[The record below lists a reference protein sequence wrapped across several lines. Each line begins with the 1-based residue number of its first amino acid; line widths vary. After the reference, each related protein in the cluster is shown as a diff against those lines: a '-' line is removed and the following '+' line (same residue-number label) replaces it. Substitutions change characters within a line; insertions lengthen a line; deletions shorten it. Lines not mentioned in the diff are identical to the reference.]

1 MEFHHNICPRNCYDT
16 CSIISTTRKGVLVS
30 VEGNPDHEYTLGK
43 LCSKA
48 LDDLKKVYSPQR
60 IRHPMRQRGRYSG
73 FWERISWDE
82 ALSQIA
88 EKILDLTEQYGT
100 SLPLALNKYS
110 GNFGILHNAMEG
122 LFTGIG
128 ATTRAVG
135 SPCWSA
141 GVDAQTLDF
150 GTFFCS
156 DPLDMAQ
163 ANLIWLWGIN
173 PAWTA
178 VHQMP
183 IIFDAIDRGA
193 KVVCFDTH
201 FSATAARAHQYI
213 QVRPGTDGLLALGLA
228 KVLLEENLIASNLG
242 SYTVGHEEFL
252 HYLKTEI
259 SLDHC
264 SEITGVAVSTIRDL
278 AVEYGQ
284 THPACIWAGFG
295 LQRYTNGGQTLRA
308 IDALGA
314 LAGHLGEPGSGVQ
327 YAQFETWRFSGAIQ
341 NPSHPLN
348 SSSNSGQP
356 SIDSLTL
363 NQKQT
368 DRLLN
373 INRFAEEALNCTDPP
388 VKMLW
393 ISGRNPLSQ
402 DGNLQQWKKL
412 ISQLDLIVVSDLSH
426 SKSSSAADLFL
437 PITTHYEHWDLNAS
451 YWHYWVGVNEP
462 AILPVG
468 EARSDLQIAWDVSA
482 RLNKLNPGSCTFP
495 TSGNEQET
503 LLREL
508 GPQMLEILGLKKAE
522 EILKGPVRAR
532 FPRTA
537 WENRAFTTPSGRYEF
552 FSRQAENAHLSP
564 LPIFVP
570 PLNPSLDAPLRLLT
584 PHHHS
589 TINSQVYALGAP
601 NPDFVLHLAPEL
613 AQRYNLVVGDRA
625 QIWNESGRLD
635 VIIQP
640 ELGISND
647 LVLIFQEHVET
658 NSALNCLIGTPL
670 TDMGQLILGARGF
683 ALNETFVNLRKL

>member
-1 MEFHHNICPRNCYDT
+1 MKFHHNICPRNCYDT
-16 CSIISTTRKGVLVS
+16 CSIVSTTRNGVLIS
-30 VEGNPDHEYTLGK
+30 VEGNPHHEYTLGK
-43 LCSKA
+43 LCPKA
-48 LDDLKKVYSPQR
+48 LDEVEKVYSPQR
-60 IRHPMRQRGRYSG
+60 IRYPMRQRSRYSG

-82 ALSQIA
+82 ALEQIA
-88 EKILDLTEQYGT
+88 EKILDLKEHYGT

-128 ATTRAVG
+128 ATTKAVG

-156 DPLDMAQ
+156 DPLDMAK
-163 ANLIWLWGIN
+163 AKLIWLWGVN

-178 VHQMP
+178 IHQMP
-183 IIFDAIDRGA
+183 IIFDAVDHGA

-213 QVRPGTDGLLALGLA
+213 QVRPGTDGLLALGFA
-228 KVLLEENLIASNLG
+228 KVLLEENLIASNLN
-242 SYTVGHEEFL
+242 SYTLGHEEFL
-252 HYLKTEI
+252 HYLRNEI
-259 SLDHC
+259 SLDNC
-264 SEITGVAVSTIRDL
+264 SENTGVSVSTIREL
-278 AVEYGQ
+278 ALEYAQ

-314 LAGHLGEPGSGVQ
+314 LSGHLGEQGGGVQ
-327 YAQFETWRFSGAIQ
+327 YAQIETWRFSGVIQ
-341 NPSHPLN
+341 NPPHPLN
-348 SSSNSGQP
+348 
-356 SIDSLTL
+356 
-363 NQKQT
+363 QT
-368 DRLLN
+368 DRLAN
-373 INRFAEEALNCTDPP
+373 INRFSEEALNCIDPP

-412 ISQLDLIVVSDLSH
+412 ISQLDLIVVSDLFH
-426 SKSSSAADLFL
+426 SRSSEVADLFL
-437 PITTHYEHWDLNAS
+437 PVTTHYEHWDLNAG

-468 EARSDLQIAWDVSA
+468 ESRSDLQIAWAVSS
-482 RLNKLNPGSCTFP
+482 RLNKLKPGSCTFP

-508 GPQMLEILGLKKAE
+508 GPQMLDILGLNKPE
-522 EILKGPVRAR
+522 EILMGPVRAK

-537 WENRAFTTPSGRYEF
+537 WEDRTFATPSGCFEF
-552 FSRQAENAHLSP
+552 YSSQAANANLSP

-570 PLNPSLDAPLRLLT
+570 PLSPTINAPLRLLT

-589 TINSQVYALGAP
+589 TINSQAYAIGAH

-613 AQRYNLVVGDRA
+613 AQRYDLVVGDRA
-625 QIWNESGRLD
+625 QVWNESGRLEV
-635 VIIQP
+635 VIEP
-640 ELGISND
+640 ELGISTD
-647 LVLIFQEHVET
+647 VVIIFQEQVEA
-658 NSALNCLIGTPL
+658 NSPLNCLIETTL
-670 TDMGQLILGARGF
+670 TDMGELTLGARGF

>member
-1 MEFHHNICPRNCYDT
+1 MKFHYNICPRNCYDT
-16 CSIISTTRKGVLVS
+16 CSIISTTRNGVLIS
-30 VEGNPDHEYTLGK
+30 VEGNPKQEYTVGK
-43 LCSKA
+43 LCPKA
-48 LDDLKKVYSPQR
+48 LDDVKKVYSPQR
-60 IRHPMRQRGRYSG
+60 IRYPMRQRGRYSG

-82 ALSQIA
+82 ALDQIA
-88 EKILDLTEQYGT
+88 AKILNLKEHYGT

-110 GNFGILHNAMEG
+110 GNFGVLHNAIEG

-128 ATTRAVG
+128 ATTRAAG

-141 GVDAQTLDF
+141 GIDAQTLDF

-156 DPLDMAQ
+156 DPLDMA
-163 ANLIWLWGIN
+163 NSKLIWLWGVN

-213 QVRPGTDGLLALGLA
+213 QVRPGTDGLLALGFA
-228 KVLLEENLIASNLG
+228 KVLLEENLIDSNLS
-242 SYTVGHEEFL
+242 SYTLGHEEFL
-252 HYLKTEI
+252 HYLEAEI
-259 SLDHC
+259 SLDNC
-264 SEITGVAVSTIRDL
+264 SDITGIAVSTIREL
-278 AVEYGQ
+278 ALEYGQ

-314 LAGHLGEPGSGVQ
+314 LAGHLGEQGGGVQ

-341 NPSHPLN
+341 NPPHP
-348 SSSNSGQP
+348 
-356 SIDSLTL
+356 I
-363 NQKQT
+363 NQT
-368 DRLLN
+368 ERLAN
-373 INRFAEEALNCTDPP
+373 INRFSEEALNYTDPP

-412 ISQLDLIVVSDLSH
+412 ISQLDLIVVSDLFH
-426 SKSSSAADLFL
+426 TKSSEAADLFL
-437 PITTHYEHWDLNAS
+437 PVTTHYEHWDLNSS
-451 YWHYWVGVNEP
+451 YWHYWVGANEP

-468 EARSDLQIAWDVSA
+468 ESRSDLQIAWDVSS
-482 RLNKLNPGSCTFP
+482 RLNTLKPGSCTFP
-495 TSGNEQET
+495 TSGNEKET

-508 GPQMLEILGLKKAE
+508 GPQMLDILGLKNPE
-522 EILKGPVRAR
+522 EILNGPVRAK
-532 FPRTA
+532 FPSTT
-537 WENRAFTTPSGRYEF
+537 WENRSFTTPSGHYEF
-552 FSRQAENAHLSP
+552 FSSQAATAHLPP

-570 PLNPSLDAPLRLLT
+570 PLNPSLDAPLRLMT

-589 TINSQVYALGAP
+589 TINSQVYAIEAHST
-601 NPDFVLHLAPEL
+601 DFILHLAPEV
-613 AQRYNLVVGDRA
+613 AQRYDLVVGDRA
-625 QIWNESGRLD
+625 QIWNKSGQLE
-635 VIIQP
+635 VVIQP
-640 ELGISND
+640 QSGISKD
-647 LVLIFQEHVET
+647 VVIIFQEHVKAT
-658 NSALNCLIGTPL
+658 SPLNCLIGTPL
-670 TDMGQLILGARGF
+670 TDMGQLTLGGRGF

>member
-1 MEFHHNICPRNCYDT
+1 MKFHYNICPRNCYDT
-16 CSIISTTRKGVLVS
+16 CSIVSTTCNGVLIS
-30 VEGNPDHEYTLGK
+30 VEGNPLHEYTLGK
-43 LCSKA
+43 LCPKA
-48 LDDLKKVYSPQR
+48 LDDVKRVYSPQR
-60 IRHPMRQRGRYSG
+60 IRYPMRQRGRYSG
-73 FWERISWDE
+73 FWERISWDD
-82 ALSQIA
+82 ALDQIA
-88 EKILDLTEQYGT
+88 EKILDLKERYGT

-128 ATTRAVG
+128 ATTRAIG

-141 GVDAQTLDF
+141 GIDAQILDF

-156 DPLDMAQ
+156 DPLDMAK
-163 ANLIWLWGIN
+163 ANLIWLWGVN
-173 PAWTA
+173 PVWTA

-183 IIFDAIDRGA
+183 IIFDAIDHGA

-213 QVRPGTDGLLALGLA
+213 QVRPGTDGLLALGFA
-228 KVLLEENLIASNLG
+228 KVLLEESLIDPDLQ
-242 SYTVGHEEFL
+242 SYTLGHKEFI
-252 HYLKTEI
+252 HYLETEV
-259 SLDHC
+259 SLDQC
-264 SEITGVAVSTIRDL
+264 SEITGVPLSTIHDL

-314 LAGHLGEPGSGVQ
+314 LAGHLGEQGGGVQ

-341 NPSHPLN
+341 NPSHPIN
-348 SSSNSGQP
+348 ISSNTNQT
-356 SIDSLTL
+356 SIDSITL
-363 NQKQT
+363 NPKQT

-373 INRFAEEALNCTDPP
+373 INQFSEEALNCTDPP

-412 ISQLDLIVVSDLSH
+412 ISQLDLVVVSDLFH
-426 SKSSSAADLFL
+426 SKSSEAADLFL
-437 PITTHYEHWDLNAS
+437 PITTHYEHWDLNAG

-468 EARSDLQIAWDVSA
+468 ESRSDLQIAWDVSS
-482 RLNKLNPGSCTFP
+482 RLNNLSPGCCTFP
-495 TSGNEQET
+495 TSGNEKET

-508 GPQMLEILGLKKAE
+508 SPQMLELLGLE
-522 EILKGPVRAR
+522 NPEDILKGPIRVK

-537 WENRAFTTPSGRYEF
+537 WKNRTFATPSGRYEF
-552 FSRQAENAHLSP
+552 FSTQAANAHLSP

-570 PLNPSLDAPLRLLT
+570 PLSPPINTPLRLLT
-584 PHHHS
+584 PHHYS
-589 TINSQVYALGAP
+589 TINSQAYTLDTP
-601 NPDFVLHLAPEL
+601 ITQYVLHLAPEL
-613 AQRYNLVVGDRA
+613 ALNYDLVAGDQA
-625 QIWNESGRLD
+625 QIWNELGVLN
-635 VIIQP
+635 VIIEP
-640 ELGISND
+640 EFGFSPD
-647 LVLIFQEHVET
+647 VVVIFQEHVGG
-658 NSALNCLIGTPL
+658 NSPLNCLIGTPL
-670 TDMGQLILGARGF
+670 TDMGHLILGARGF

>member
-1 MEFHHNICPRNCYDT
+1 MKFHYNICPRNCYDT
-16 CSIISTTRKGVLVS
+16 CSIVSTTCNGVLIS
-30 VEGNPDHEYTLGK
+30 VEGNPLHEYTLGK
-43 LCSKA
+43 LCPKA
-48 LDDLKKVYSPQR
+48 LDDVKRVYSPQR
-60 IRHPMRQRGRYSG
+60 IRYPMRQRGRYSG
-73 FWERISWDE
+73 FWERISWDD
-82 ALSQIA
+82 ALDQIA
-88 EKILDLTEQYGT
+88 EKILDLKERYGT

-128 ATTRAVG
+128 ATTRAIG

-141 GVDAQTLDF
+141 GIDAQTLDF

-156 DPLDMAQ
+156 DPLDMAK
-163 ANLIWLWGIN
+163 ANLIWLWGVN
-173 PAWTA
+173 PVWTA

-183 IIFDAIDRGA
+183 IIFDAIDHGA

-213 QVRPGTDGLLALGLA
+213 QVRPGTDGLLALGFA
-228 KVLLEENLIASNLG
+228 KVLLEESLIDPDLQ
-242 SYTVGHEEFL
+242 SYTLGHKEFI
-252 HYLKTEI
+252 HYLETEV
-259 SLDHC
+259 SLDQC
-264 SEITGVAVSTIRDL
+264 SEITGVPLSTIHDL

-314 LAGHLGEPGSGVQ
+314 LAGHLGEQGGGVQ

-341 NPSHPLN
+341 NPSHPIN
-348 SSSNSGQP
+348 ISSNTNQT
-356 SIDSLTL
+356 SIDSITL
-363 NQKQT
+363 NPKQT

-373 INRFAEEALNCTDPP
+373 INQFSEEALNCTDPP

-412 ISQLDLIVVSDLSH
+412 ISQLDLVVVSDLFH
-426 SKSSSAADLFL
+426 SKSSEAADLFL
-437 PITTHYEHWDLNAS
+437 PITTHYEHWDLNAG

-468 EARSDLQIAWDVSA
+468 ESRSDLQIAWDVSS
-482 RLNKLNPGSCTFP
+482 RLNNLSPGCCTFP
-495 TSGNEQET
+495 TSGNEKET

-508 GPQMLEILGLKKAE
+508 SPQMLELLGLE
-522 EILKGPVRAR
+522 NPEDILKGPIRVK

-537 WENRAFTTPSGRYEF
+537 WKNRTFATPSGRYEF
-552 FSRQAENAHLSP
+552 FSTQAANAHLSP

-570 PLNPSLDAPLRLLT
+570 PLSPPINTPLRLLT
-584 PHHHS
+584 PHHYS
-589 TINSQVYALGAP
+589 TINSQAYTLDTP
-601 NPDFVLHLAPEL
+601 ITQYVLHLAPEL
-613 AQRYNLVVGDRA
+613 ALNYDLVAGDQA
-625 QIWNESGRLD
+625 QIWNELGVLN
-635 VIIQP
+635 VIIEP
-640 ELGISND
+640 EFGFSPD
-647 LVLIFQEHVET
+647 VVVIFQEHVGG
-658 NSALNCLIGTPL
+658 NSPLNCLIGTPL
-670 TDMGQLILGARGF
+670 TDMGHLILGARGF

>member
-1 MEFHHNICPRNCYDT
+1 MKFHHNICPRNCYDT
-16 CSIISTTRKGVLVS
+16 CSIVSTTRNGILIS
-30 VEGNPDHEYTLGK
+30 VEGNPNHEYTLGK
-43 LCSKA
+43 LCPKA
-48 LDDLKKVYSPQR
+48 LDDVKKVYSPQR
-60 IRHPMRQRGRYSG
+60 IRYPMRQRGRYSG

-82 ALSQIA
+82 ALDQIA
-88 EKILDLTEQYGT
+88 EKILDLKEHYGT
-100 SLPLALNKYS
+100 ALPLALNKYS

-156 DPLDMAQ
+156 DPLDMAK
-163 ANLIWLWGIN
+163 ANLIWLWGVN

-201 FSATAARAHQYI
+201 FSATAARAHQFI
-213 QVRPGTDGLLALGLA
+213 QVRPGTDGLLALGFA
-228 KVLLEENLIASNLG
+228 KVLLEENLIDPNLSN
-242 SYTVGHEEFL
+242 YTLGHEEFI

-259 SLDHC
+259 SLDNC
-264 SEITGVAVSTIRDL
+264 SEITGVSVSTIREL
-278 AVEYGQ
+278 ALEYGQ

-314 LAGHLGEPGSGVQ
+314 LAGHLGEQGGGVQ
-327 YAQFETWRFSGAIQ
+327 YAQFETWRFSGALQ
-341 NPSHPLN
+341 NPPHP
-348 SSSNSGQP
+348 
-356 SIDSLTL
+356 T
-363 NQKQT
+363 NQK
-368 DRLLN
+368 DRLVN
-373 INRFAEEALNCTDPP
+373 INRFSEEALNCTDPP
-388 VKMLW
+388 IKMLW

-412 ISQLDLIVVSDLSH
+412 ISQLDLIVVSDLFH
-426 SKSSSAADLFL
+426 SKSSEAADLFL
-437 PITTHYEHWDLNAS
+437 PITTHYEHWDLNSS

-468 EARSDLQIAWDVSA
+468 QSRSDLQIAWDVSFL
-482 RLNKLNPGSCTFP
+482 LNKLKPGSCTFP
-495 TSGNEQET
+495 TSGNEKET
-503 LLREL
+503 LLREI
-508 GPQMLEILGLKKAE
+508 GPKMLDILGLKRSE
-522 EILKGPVRAR
+522 EILNGPIRAK
-532 FPRTA
+532 FPSTA
-537 WENRAFTTPSGRYEF
+537 WENRTFATPSGRYEL
-552 FSRQAENAHLSP
+552 FSSQAANAHLLP

-570 PLNPSLDAPLRLLT
+570 PLNPPIDTPLRLLT

-589 TINSQVYALGAP
+589 TINSQVYAIGAH
-601 NPDFVLHLAPEL
+601 NTDFVLHLAPEL
-613 AQRYNLVVGDRA
+613 AQRYDLIVGDRA
-625 QIWNESGRLD
+625 QIWNESGQLEV
-635 VIIQP
+635 VIEP
-640 ELGISND
+640 ELGISTD
-647 LVLIFQEHVET
+647 VVIIFQEQVEA
-658 NSALNCLIGTPL
+658 NSPLNCLIGTPL
-670 TDMGQLILGARGF
+670 TDMGHLILGAQGF